1 MMIPTYGSSLSS
13 ISTYYA
19 FTFSNLKTIALKLTE
34 AIKSLNQVRICHLD
48 IRAANVVIQVNNSVP
63 DFESLK
69 LIDFDYAMRSGS
81 DYLQLNDW
89 RYPPELMVGPTSD
102 IYMLGTLLLQLMFDV
117 DPSLVWKTV
126 DRTVIGDSKNFPI
139 KSNYSCNESMVREFV
154 FKCLER
160 DPASRYTAED
170 AGAYVDGHWYVYII
184 AVLNHET
191 NFKDGKQR
199 CAGE

>member
-63 DFESLK
+63 DFETLK
-69 LIDFDYAMRSGS
+69 LIDFDYAMRSGCK
-81 DYLQLNDW
+81 YMQPNDW
-89 RYPPELMVGPTSD
+89 RYPPELRVGPTSD
-102 IYMLGTLLLQLMFDV
+102 IYMLGTLILQLMFDV

-126 DRTVIGDSKNFPI
+126 DRTVINDSSKFST
-139 KSNYSCNESMVREFV
+139 KSKYSSNDPMVREFV

-160 DPASRYTAED
+160 DPASRYTADD
-170 AGAYVDGHWYVYII
+170 AWAYVDRHW
-184 AVLNHET
+184 
-191 NFKDGKQR
+191 
-199 CAGE
+199 